1 MKKIKKSVIP
11 ALALCAVMTLS
22 LASCTEAPSQQ
33 TFWDEGKESEN
44 EKFTALTSEFFRDSL
59 KNDML
64 NLHFTVMEPENY
76 GIERPAMDLFAE
88 SDVDYEEFLSFLER
102 IDYHSLSR
110 RNRIT
115 YDILKEDLSDAIE
128 WASLNDI
135 GSSFSYSS
143 GVQSNLITYAV
154 EYEFFIEQDVVD
166 YLDMMNQVGEY
177 FEYLYEGEE
186 ERAEN
191 GFGFSDEVLSDV
203 IEQFD
208 VIYGDGEDTCLISS
222 FDERVSSLD
231 FLTESEKQEYMSE
244 NREAVLNVV
253 LPAYEDTAEKLS
265 SLMGKGTNAGGICG
279 YDGGEEYYEMLVK
292 SYANF
297 NGTAEELYA
306 KLSDFY
312 DEQYD
317 RLVRLVQGSEK
328 NYNMY
333 YQWATGDVKSLTDPV
348 ESLEFFSSHLDGY
361 FPVIEN
367 TTYTVKYLSES
378 VANTMPNTLAYYLIP
393 QIDHYTNGSI
403 TINGYASDDAGLMNT
418 IAHEGYPGHLYQNVY
433 FLSTNP
439 DPVRSLFSFSG
450 YAEGWAVYAANQ
462 AEYIYEYPASCSI
475 YPQLNEINTSL
486 SYAIYAMMDIGVNY
500 EGWGIP
506 YITGMLGCDEETAQI
521 LYTTLVE
528 MPGVYLSYGAGNML
542 MYELR
547 DKAQALAGS
556 NFDLV
561 EYHRLI
567 LDIGPCNFG
576 LLEDLIEEYYRIAYT
591 EDAQL
596 E

>member
-1 MKKIKKSVIP
+1 MKKIKKSAIP
-11 ALALCAVMTLS
+11 ALALCAVMAVS
-22 LASCTEAPSQQ
+22 LASCASEPSKQ
-33 TFWDEGKESEN
+33 TFWDEGEKGEN
-44 EKFTALTSEFFRDSL
+44 EKFTALTGEFFRDSL

-76 GIERPAMDLFAE
+76 GIERPTMDLFAQ
-88 SDVDYEEFLSFLER
+88 SDVDYEEFLSSLEG
-102 IDYHSLSR
+102 IDYDSLSR
-110 RNRIT
+110 KNRIT

-135 GSSFSYSS
+135 GSSFDYSS
-143 GVQSNLITYAV
+143 GVQSSFVTYAV

-177 FEYLYEGEE
+177 FEYLFEGEE
-186 ERAEN
+186 DRVEK

-203 IEQFD
+203 IGQFD
-208 VIYGDGEDTCLISS
+208 AISSDGEDTCLISS
-222 FDERVSSLD
+222 FDERISSLD
-231 FLTESEKQEYMSE
+231 FLTESEKQEYRLK
-244 NREAVLNVV
+244 NQEAVLNVV

-265 SLMGKGTNAGGICG
+265 SLMGRGTNDGGICG
-279 YDGGEEYYEMLVK
+279 YDGGKEYYDMLVK

-297 NGTAEELYA
+297 NGATEELYA

-312 DEQYD
+312 DEQYE
-317 RLVRLVQGSEK
+317 RLVRLVQSSEK

-333 YQWATGDVKSLTDPV
+333 YQWAMGDVKSLTDPI
-348 ESLEFFSSHLDGY
+348 ESLEFFSSHLEGY
-361 FPVIEN
+361 FPAIEN

-393 QIDHYTNGSI
+393 QIDHYTNGAI
-403 TINGYASDDAGLMNT
+403 TINGYVSDDAGLMNT

-433 FLSTNP
+433 FLSGNP

-475 YPQLNEINTSL
+475 YPQLNEINVSL

-500 EGWGIP
+500 EGWGISD
-506 YITGMLGCDEETAQI
+506 IIGMLGCDEETARI
-521 LYTTLVE
+521 LYQTFVE

-547 DKAQALAGS
+547 EKARALAGS

-567 LDIGPCNFG
+567 LDVGPCNFG
-576 LLEDLIEEYYRIAYT
+576 LLEELVEEYYRIAYT
-591 EDAQL
+591 EDAQR